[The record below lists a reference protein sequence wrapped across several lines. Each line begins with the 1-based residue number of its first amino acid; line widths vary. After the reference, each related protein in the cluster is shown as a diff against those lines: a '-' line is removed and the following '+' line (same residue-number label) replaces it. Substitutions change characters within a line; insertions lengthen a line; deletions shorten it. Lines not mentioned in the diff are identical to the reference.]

1 MGEINELPDTP
12 DTLLATYREFL
23 GGIDAWFAG
32 VLAAAPPG
40 TLACRAGCSACCRG
54 LFDITLLDALLLQR
68 GFSLLPAP
76 TRDAVLA
83 RCRPRL
89 AELQRRWPQLQ
100 PPYLL
105 NELPGDDWTEMP
117 EDDETPCPLLGEG
130 GLCLVYPYRPMTCR
144 LHGLPNLDLS
154 GEDFTTDLCTL
165 HRADP
170 RTLPDRL
177 LRWPFGETF
186 RQEFSLLQECTRQLT
201 GTPTTEADTFIP
213 LALLVD
219 YAAVAW
225 RPSH

>member
-1 MGEINELPDTP
+1 MSEAPGVQPLVDAYRSLLGALDT
-12 DTLLATYREFL
+12 
-23 GGIDAWFAG
+23 WFNT

-40 TLACRAGCSACCRG
+40 MLACRAGCSACCRG
-54 LFDITLLDALLLQR
+54 LFDITLLDALLLRQ
-68 GFSLLPAP
+68 GFALLPAA

-89 AELQRRWPQLQ
+89 AELQRRWPQLR

-105 NELPGDDWTEMP
+105 NELPDDDWTEMP

-130 GLCLVYPYRPMTCR
+130 GLCLLYAYRPMTCR

-154 GEDFTTDLCTL
+154 GEDFTAELCSL
-165 HRADP
+165 HGADP
-170 RTLPDRL
+170 RALPASL
-177 LRWPFGETF
+177 LRWPFRDTF
-186 RQEFSLLQECTRQLT
+186 RQEFSLLQECTRQLI

-213 LALLVD
+213 LALLAD

-225 RPSH
+225 RRSH